1 MLNQVEQLRAQL
13 SRFLEQHN
21 DDAPEVEHLRWHIA
35 SLERLARWQH
45 GAAVSLMNPRREVE
59 AA

>member
-13 SRFLEQHN
+13 SRFLELHN

-35 SLERLARWQH
+35 SLERLARWEQ
-45 GAAVSLMNPRREVE
+45 GAVGLMNTQRDVE
-59 AA
+59 TA

>member
-13 SRFLEQHN
+13 SRFLELHN

-45 GAAVSLMNPRREVE
+45 GAVSLMNSRQE
-59 AA
+59 AETA

>member
-13 SRFLEQHN
+13 SRFLELHN

-35 SLERLARWQH
+35 SLERLARWQQE
-45 GAAVSLMNPRREVE
+45 AVSLMNSQRDVE
-59 AA
+59 TA